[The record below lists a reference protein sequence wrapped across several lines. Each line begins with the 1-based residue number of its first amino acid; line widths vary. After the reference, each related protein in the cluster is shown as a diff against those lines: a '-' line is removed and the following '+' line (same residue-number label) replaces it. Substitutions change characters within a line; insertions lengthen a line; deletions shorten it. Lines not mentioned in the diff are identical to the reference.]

1 MYTVLL
7 PPGVN
12 SIAVNKHIISSMG
25 TICFDIKQIH
35 YFVKLCTFEFHVILK
50 INGEYL
56 LKYHQSTGLCNK
68 YGMCSV

>member
-1 MYTVLL
+1 MYAVLL

-12 SIAVNKHIISSMG
+12 SIAANKHIISSMV
-25 TICFDIKQIH
+25 TIRFDIKQIH

-50 INGEYL
+50 INGEYI
-56 LKYHQSTGLCNK
+56 LKYQQSTGLCNK